1 MTPSA
6 RVQAAIEILDEVL
19 AAARGGGAPADRVIG
34 DWFRSRRFAG
44 SKDRRAVRELVYRAI
59 RACGPVPA
67 SGRAAMVRL
76 ALVHEGGDAAVASLF
91 DGGTHAPQPIG
102 QNERAA
108 EGGVAPV
115 WLMALLSQSGLS
127 VEDGEAL
134 LGRAPLDIRANT
146 LKADRASLILPEPGE
161 ALLAPQGLRLPANTL
176 VEQWDAYTQGQIEI
190 QDAGSQLT
198 CQIVAARAGET
209 VIDLCAG
216 AGGKALALAAD
227 MGNVGRLIACDV
239 DRGRLA
245 RLAPRAARAGVAVI
259 EEVLMNPG
267 HEAAALAAYAGKAD
281 AVLVDAPCSGTGTW
295 RRQPEGRWRLS
306 EKELARLTALQSRLL
321 DVAAGL
327 VAPQGRLIFVTCSVL
342 DAEGADQIA
351 AFLARH
357 PGWRTETPVIGAGVA
372 RGGGLRLTPLHDD
385 TDGFFVA
392 RLVPVC

>member
-6 RVQAAIEILDEVL
+6 RVQAAIEIIDEVI

-44 SKDRRAVRELVYRAI
+44 SKDRRAVRDLVYRAI

-67 SGRAAMVRL
+67 SGRAAMLRL
-76 ALVHEGGDAAVASLF
+76 ACAQDGGDAPLASLF
-91 DGGTHAPQPIG
+91 DGSAHAPAPIG
-102 QNERAA
+102 QNERPAL
-108 EGGVAPV
+108 GGIAPV
-115 WLMALLSQSGLS
+115 WLAMLLAQSDLS
-127 VEDGEAL
+127 DGDGEAL
-134 LGRAPLDIRANT
+134 LGRAPLDIRVNT
-146 LKADRASLILPEPGE
+146 LKADRAHIDLPVAGE
-161 ALLAPQGLRLPANTL
+161 ALLARQGLRLPANTP
-176 VEQWDAYTQGQIEI
+176 VEQWDAYAQGLVEI

-216 AGGKALALAAD
+216 AGGKTLALAAD
-227 MGNVGRLIACDV
+227 MGNVGRLIAADV

-245 RLAPRAARAGVAVI
+245 RLSPRAARAGVAVI
-259 EEVLMNPG
+259 EEVMMNPG
-267 HEAAALAAYAGKAD
+267 QEAAALAAYAGKAD

-295 RRQPEGRWRLS
+295 RRSPEGRWRLS
-306 EKELARLTALQSRLL
+306 DKELARLRALQSRLL

-327 VAPQGRLIFVTCSVL
+327 VAPDGRLIFVTCSVL
-342 DAEGADQIA
+342 DAEGPDQIT
-351 AFLARH
+351 AFLSRH
-357 PGWRTETPVIGAGVA
+357 PNWRAQTPEIGAGVA
-372 RGGGLRLTPLHDD
+372 RGGGLRLTPLHDA